1 MYLII
6 ILICLITYVYK
17 IENKIYGGNNNN
29 NNIVIKTFIDKC
41 NEKGIN
47 YKKYNK
53 NLIINLNKHELFI
66 KNKIFTHT
74 NSDVCMRRN
83 CDKPYNSL
91 LLKSNNIPVPKFEEY
106 NPIQSKKYIDNIIEK
121 CKIKYPL
128 VVKPI
133 DSSLG
138 NKVFI
143 NIQDKEEYKKILVK
157 HFLNKYIKKSK
168 SQKIMCEEY
177 LEGYNYRILCY
188 KNEILD
194 IKKKIPFQIKEEND
208 IKLNELLKK
217 IDNKNKKYIDYDHIK
232 KQYKLTDIIKKNTI
246 IILNPLSNGHQG
258 SKIENIKIN
267 SIHIDNINLFKKIN
281 NILNYNLCGI
291 DFIIED
297 IYKSYKLQ
305 KAGINE
311 VNKSPGLDL
320 HIEKL
325 DLIINKLLNKE
336 DKIVYGGT
344 LNLLQV

>member
-6 ILICLITYVYK
+6 CLLCLIIYIYK

-29 NNIVIKTFIDKC
+29 NHIIIKTFINKC
-41 NEKGIN
+41 NEKNIN
-47 YKKYNK
+47 YNKKKK
-53 NLIINLNKHELFI
+53 NLTINLNKHELFI
-66 KNKIFTHT
+66 KNKIYTHT
-74 NSDVCMRRN
+74 NSDVCMKRN

-106 NPIQSKKYIDNIIEK
+106 NPIKSHKYINSIIEK
-121 CKIKYPL
+121 CKIKYP
-128 VVKPI
+128 VVIKPI

-143 NIQDKEEYKKILVK
+143 NIKDKKELNDILVK
-157 HFLNKYIKKSK
+157 HFLNKHIKKSK
-168 SQKIMCEEY
+168 SQKLMCEEY

-194 IKKKIPFQIKEEND
+194 IKKKIPFQIKADEDIILND
-208 IKLNELLKK
+208 LLKQINEK
-217 IDNKNKKYIDYDHIK
+217 DKKYIDYDHIK
-232 KQYKLTDIIKKNTI
+232 KIYKLNDKIKKNKI

-267 SIHIDNINLFKKIN
+267 NIHIDNINLFKKIN

-297 IYKSYKLQ
+297 IYKSYKIQ

-311 VNKSPGLDL
+311 VNKSPGLDI
-320 HIEKL
+320 HIDKI
-325 DLIINKLLNKE
+325 DFITNKLLK
-336 DKIVYGGT
+336 
-344 LNLLQV
+344 